1 MMGLI
6 KILLVG
12 AILVAGYFM
21 VKSLI
26 PKPPGGYDDSYK
38 VTIEPPPP
46 ISDSM
51 KITNNSGMNL
61 RLHMFNAN
69 DAARVVA
76 RENFVLQR
84 GQSLGYPRGRYAFRV
99 WKSQIVDEPI
109 LSTDEVWTDVVF
121 TGAEGNLKVEGG
133 PKPPVTIAHDVD
145 EVLKVCAYNEKDA
158 AQGIPLNCWTI
169 GKDRVM
175 EWRDGPPRFVLKLFK
190 PELGDKV
197 LTMETDV
204 QERSVIRI
212 SKE

>member
-1 MMGLI
+1 MIGLI

-26 PKPPGGYDDSYK
+26 PNGVGGYDDSYK
-38 VTIEPPPP
+38 VTIDPPPP
-46 ISDSM
+46 LSDSM
-51 KITNNSGMNL
+51 QITNNSGINL

-76 RENFVLQR
+76 RENFVLRR
-84 GQSLGYPRGRYAFRV
+84 GQSIGYPRGSYVFRV
-99 WKSQIVDEPI
+99 WKSQIVDAPI
-109 LSTDEVWTDVVF
+109 LETGELWTDVVF

-158 AQGIPLNCWTI
+158 VQGIPLDCWTL

-175 EWRDGPPRFVLKLFK
+175 EWRSGPPRFVLKLFK

-197 LTMETDV
+197 LTMESAVPD
-204 QERSVIRI
+204 RSAIRI
-212 SKE
+212 SKK